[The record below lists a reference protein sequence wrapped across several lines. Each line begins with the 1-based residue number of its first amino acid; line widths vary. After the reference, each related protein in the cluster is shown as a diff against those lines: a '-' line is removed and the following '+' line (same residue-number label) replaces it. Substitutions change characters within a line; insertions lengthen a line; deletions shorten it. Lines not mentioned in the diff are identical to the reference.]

1 MKVPYIRH
9 IETVSAIVK
18 VHDKKDIQV
27 GIDYLTSL
35 IGGKIGMIDKYDLE
49 ALGIEYSNCRG
60 IIKFCEQEALAV
72 LHRLMLAKKK
82 AG

>member
-9 IETVSAIVK
+9 METVAVIVK
-18 VHDKKDIQV
+18 THDKKDIQD
-27 GIDYLTSL
+27 GINYLTSL
-35 IGGKIGMIDKYDLE
+35 IGGKIVTINKYDLE

-60 IIKFCEQEALAV
+60 TIKFCEQEALAV